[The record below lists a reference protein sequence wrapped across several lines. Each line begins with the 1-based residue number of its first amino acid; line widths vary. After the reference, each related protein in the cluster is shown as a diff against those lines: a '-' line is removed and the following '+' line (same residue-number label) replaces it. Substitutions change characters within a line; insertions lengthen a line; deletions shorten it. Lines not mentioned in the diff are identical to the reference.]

1 MTRIP
6 SLICPVD
13 LSDASRAAL
22 SHAAVIADHFGAEI
36 IVLTVVDP
44 FVAAMA
50 AAEPAG
56 VTIENDT
63 PQALRRYCSE
73 TLAHLPAGPRTMTF
87 RYAVGDPAT
96 EIVREAHASN
106 ADLIVMSSHG
116 RRGVRKMVF
125 GSTTERVLRQTH
137 VPVLIAPASRTE
149 APALS
154 ELAAQIHEVIA
165 PVDLTTFS
173 PRQLKVAAAIAR
185 ATGVPL
191 ALAHAVKPDV
201 VPLGNRWVVPELDHP
216 SPLERAR
223 AELSKLQASV
233 APDVLTE
240 CFVLSGEPAEEIVEL
255 SRSRQ
260 ANLIVMGL
268 HSSGLLG
275 PRMGSVTYRVL
286 STTDAFVLALPPHVT
301 VPAAQPMVA
310 QRAMA

>member
-22 SHAAVIADHFGAEI
+22 THAAVIADHFGAEI
-36 IVLTVVDP
+36 VVLTVVDP
-44 FVAAMA
+44 FVAAIA
-50 AAEPAG
+50 AAEPTS

-63 PQALRRYCSE
+63 EQALRRYCSE
-73 TLAHLPAGPRTMTF
+73 TLAHLPAGPRTMKF
-87 RYAVGDPAT
+87 RYAVGDPAN
-96 EIVREAHASN
+96 EVVREAHASH
-106 ADLIVMSSHG
+106 ADLIVMSTHG
-116 RRGVRKMVF
+116 RRGIRKMAF

-137 VPVLIAPASRTE
+137 VPVLIAPASRPE

-173 PRQLKVAAAIAR
+173 ERQLKVAAAIAR

-191 ALAHAVKPDV
+191 ALAHVLP
-201 VPLGNRWVVPELDHP
+201 PEVAP
-216 SPLERAR
+216 SPLARAR
-223 AELSKLQASV
+223 VELSRLQASV
-233 APDVLTE
+233 APDVVTE
-240 CFVLSGEPAEEIVEL
+240 CFMLSGEPSEAIVEL

-286 STTDAFVLALPPHVT
+286 SMTDAFVLALPPHVA
-301 VPAAQPMVA
+301 VSAVQPMIV
-310 QRAMA
+310 QRAIA

>member
-22 SHAAVIADHFGAEI
+22 THAAVIADHFGAEI

-44 FVAAMA
+44 FVAAIA
-50 AAEPAG
+50 SAEPAR

-63 PQALRRYCSE
+63 EQALRRYCSE
-73 TLAHLPAGPRTMTF
+73 VLAHLPAGPRTMKF

-96 EIVREAHASN
+96 EIVREAYQSN

-116 RRGVRKMVF
+116 RRGIRKMVF

-137 VPVLIAPASRTE
+137 VPVLIAPASRVE
-149 APALS
+149 APSLS
-154 ELAAQIHEVIA
+154 ELAGRIHEVIA
-165 PVDLTTFS
+165 PVDLTPFS
-173 PRQLKVAAAIAR
+173 ERQLKVAAAIAR

-191 ALAHAVKPDV
+191 ALAHVLKPEV
-201 VPLGNRWVVPELDHP
+201 TPPPLA
-216 SPLERAR
+216 RAR
-223 AELSKLQASV
+223 VALSRLQASV
-233 APDVLTE
+233 TPDVLTE

-275 PRMGSVTYRVL
+275 PRIGSVTYRVL
-286 STTDAFVLALPPHVT
+286 SMTEAFVLALPPHVAI
-301 VPAAQPMVA
+301 PAVQPMVA